1 MKDFNIKKL
10 TSQRLF
16 LPVFCL
22 VLVLLV
28 NIMTTP
34 DFFSISIR
42 DGILYGYIIDIIN
55 RASELVILAIGMTLV
70 TRAAIHLGL
79 CPEATLPKLVNLLR
93 EYGLPTETDYPAADL
108 LAKMLS
114 DKKRAGDTISL
125 VVPTGWGKS
134 QLYPVP
140 VSQLPVWLDR
150 GLGK

>member
-42 DGILYGYIIDIIN
+42 DGVLYGYIIDIIN
-55 RASELVILAIGMTLV
+55 PCIGTGDLAIGMTLV
-70 TRAAIHLGL
+70 VSASAGTDISVGAIMAVSAAVCCNILNWRRACGYRV
-79 CPEATLPKLVNLLR
+79 CKSSDPWFSCSTGNR
-93 EYGLPTETDYPAADL
+93 YADRIL
-108 LAKMLS
+108 
-114 DKKRAGDTISL
+114 
-125 VVPTGWGKS
+125 
-134 QLYPVP
+134 
-140 VSQLPVWLDR
+140 
-150 GLGK
+150 